1 MSTGRQHAAED
12 VELAP
17 VTAACDP
24 VDDRNLTAATMQTT
38 LSTSVESGWTVKV
51 SAQPLNFKAAHR
63 PANSWANAA
72 WAAYIAVNWL
82 SGKSVKS
89 VPPHVRFQGLKYTK
103 IYFRWGSAYSAP
115 QTSSCI

>member
-1 MSTGRQHAAED
+1 MCCPGGVYCRVVSCVDTSATRAPVHRPLMSTGRQHAAED

-72 WAAYIAVNWL
+72 
-82 SGKSVKS
+82 
-89 VPPHVRFQGLKYTK
+89 
-103 IYFRWGSAYSAP
+103 
-115 QTSSCI
+115 